1 MDGRIARMTNT
12 TSDFGREIDSLADVI
27 TFGVAPATLAFAWGI
42 RAPEMRQDLWFADW
56 LPAIGYL
63 MAFLYLTCGAARLAR
78 FNVQTNPRPK
88 NPGRPDRRYFVGL
101 PIPPAA
107 GMLAAI
113 VHFCGGYPIQDW
125 LPWGVLWLGLILL
138 LAFLMI
144 STWRYTSFKDMGF
157 SRMPSLLMVVSLATS
172 IYLIWNFSQP
182 VLLAMASGFVVS
194 GILTRIG
201 GLLRRGSRGR
211 SEHPARIHRRGSM
224 KRLAMR
230 STCHPLASRFVGRPL
245 SIFRKPLMPAILC
258 AALAASCGYRVVG
271 SANTIPDRIQNVSI
285 KTFQKRHHGIPRS
298 NNT

>member
-1 MDGRIARMTNT
+1 MNETKPRKNRHRAYALPTLFTTGTLFCGYYCLMKTVQAISLPPEAVNEAARLYDHAALAIGLAVFTDGMDGRIARMTNA

-125 LPWGVLWLGLILL
+125 LPWGVLWLALIAL

-144 STWRYTSFKDMGF
+144 STWRYASFKDMGF
-157 SRMPSLLMVVSLATS
+157 SRMPALLMVVSLATT

-201 GLLRRGSRGR
+201 GLLRRAARGR
-211 SEHPARIHRRGSM
+211 AEQHPRE
-224 KRLAMR
+224 
-230 STCHPLASRFVGRPL
+230 STAEG
-245 SIFRKPLMPAILC
+245 
-258 AALAASCGYRVVG
+258 
-271 SANTIPDRIQNVSI
+271 Q
-285 KTFQKRHHGIPRS
+285 
-298 NNT
+298 

>member
-1 MDGRIARMTNT
+1 MTETKPRKNRHRAYALPTLFTTGTLFCGYYCLMKTVQAISLPPDAVNEAARLYDHASLAIGLAVFTDGMDGRIARMTNA

-201 GLLRRGSRGR
+201 GLLRRGSRNR
-211 SEHPARIHRRGSM
+211 SEHSRE
-224 KRLAMR
+224 
-230 STCHPLASRFVGRPL
+230 STAEG
-245 SIFRKPLMPAILC
+245 
-258 AALAASCGYRVVG
+258 
-271 SANTIPDRIQNVSI
+271 Q
-285 KTFQKRHHGIPRS
+285 
-298 NNT
+298 

>member
-1 MDGRIARMTNT
+1 MTETKPRKNRHRAYALPTLFTTGTLFCGYYCLMKTVQAISLPPEAVDEAARLYDHASLAIGLAVFTDGMDGRIARMTNA

-201 GLLRRGSRGR
+201 GLLRRGSRNR
-211 SEHPARIHRRGSM
+211 PEQ
-224 KRLAMR
+224 
-230 STCHPLASRFVGRPL
+230 HPLESTAEG
-245 SIFRKPLMPAILC
+245 
-258 AALAASCGYRVVG
+258 
-271 SANTIPDRIQNVSI
+271 Q
-285 KTFQKRHHGIPRS
+285 
-298 NNT
+298 

>member
-1 MDGRIARMTNT
+1 MTETKPRKNRHRAYALPTLFTTGTLFCGYYCLMKTVQAISLPPEAVDEAARLYDHASLAIGLAVFTDGMDGRIARMTNT

-211 SEHPARIHRRGSM
+211 SEHPRE
-224 KRLAMR
+224 
-230 STCHPLASRFVGRPL
+230 STAEG
-245 SIFRKPLMPAILC
+245 
-258 AALAASCGYRVVG
+258 
-271 SANTIPDRIQNVSI
+271 Q
-285 KTFQKRHHGIPRS
+285 
-298 NNT
+298 